1 MKEKARER
9 EREMVWYTLNT
20 GKAFRETNRRGERE
34 REEQFVTQLCLNNVC
49 SIVNLLSLS
58 LSLPLFDN
66 RIY

>member
-34 REEQFVTQLCLNNVC
+34 REEQFVTQLCLNNV
-49 SIVNLLSLS
+49 
-58 LSLPLFDN
+58 
-66 RIY
+66 